1 MIGDL
6 MTNSF
11 LSKEQQAR
19 SIDVTSIENALVDL
33 LVRAEESD
41 LRELG
46 MHKGRM
52 QLVDGGEQARILGN
66 LGRLTAEVELGGSA
80 ANALR
85 AMALVGAEVSY
96 SSCVGR
102 DSYGDSF
109 SARLEQLSIRNRL
122 AVVPETTGTCLV
134 VVTPDGERTLNT
146 HLGACRSYHR
156 GFVPEQD
163 IKNSKVFFT
172 TGYVWDTP
180 EQVEAIEHALS
191 VAHASKVKIALDVA
205 DPFVVSRSKE
215 RFGELFRSCVSLVF
229 ANAQEA
235 EMLVGCTAEK
245 AALKLGEQVELAVVK
260 DGAHGAWICHHGK
273 TLHIPTRKVNVVDT
287 TGAGD
292 LFAGGFLLGLVRGK
306 SLDVCGQL
314 GTLLA
319 SDTVTHMGV
328 RLTSGIELQARALLS

>member
-1 MIGDL
+1 MSF
-6 MTNSF
+6 SF
-11 LSKEQQAR
+11 LNAEQSAR
-19 SIDVTSIENALVDL
+19 PIDVTSIENALVDM
-33 LVRAEESD
+33 LVRAEETD
-41 LRELG
+41 LSQLG

-52 QLVDGGEQARILGN
+52 QLVEGADQARVLAN
-66 LGRLTAEVELGGSA
+66 LGKLTAEVELGGSA

-96 SSCVGR
+96 SSCVAR
-102 DSYGDSF
+102 DQYGDSF

-122 AVVPETTGTCLV
+122 AVVQGTTGTCLV

-156 GFVPEQD
+156 GFVPEHD
-163 IKNSKVFFT
+163 IKSSKIFFT

-180 EQVEAIEHALS
+180 EQVDAIEHALN
-191 VAHASKVKIALDVA
+191 VAKQNNVKIALDVA

-215 RFGELFRSCVSLVF
+215 RFQQLFKSHVSLVF

-235 EMLVGCTAEK
+235 EMLVGCTGQK
-245 AALKLGEQVELAVVK
+245 AALTLGEQVELAVVK
-260 DGAHGAWICHHGK
+260 DGAQGAWICHRGEA
-273 TLHIPTRKVNVVDT
+273 LHIPTRQVNVVDT

-292 LFAGGFLLGLVRGK
+292 LFAGGFLLGLVRGR
-306 SLDVCGQL
+306 SLKTCGEL

-328 RLTSGIELQARALLS
+328 RLTQGIEVTARQLLS

>member
-1 MIGDL
+1 MSIP
-6 MTNSF
+6 F
-11 LSKEQQAR
+11 LSPELSSR
-19 SIDVTSIENALVDL
+19 PIDVTSIENALVDL
-33 LVRAEESD
+33 LVRAEDSD
-41 LRELG
+41 LQELG
-46 MHKGRM
+46 MHKGHM
-52 QLVDGGEQARILGN
+52 QLVDGGDQARVLAN
-66 LGRLTAEVELGGSA
+66 LGKLTAEVELGGSA

-96 SSCVGR
+96 SSCIAR
-102 DSYGDSF
+102 DAYGDSF

-122 AVVPETTGTCLV
+122 AVVEGITGTCLV

-156 GFVPEQD
+156 AFVPEQD
-163 IKNSKVFFT
+163 IKKSKIFFT

-180 EQVEAIEHALS
+180 AQVDAIEHAIS
-191 VAHASKVKIALDVA
+191 VAHQNNVKIALDVA

-215 RFGELFRSCVSLVF
+215 RFQELFRSCVSVVF
-229 ANAQEA
+229 ANAQES
-235 EMLVGCTAEK
+235 EMLVGCTGQK
-245 AALKLGEQVELAVVK
+245 AALLLGENVELAVVK
-260 DGAHGAWICHHGK
+260 DGAQGAWVCHQGEVQ
-273 TLHIPTRKVNVVDT
+273 HIPTRQVSVVDT

-306 SLDVCGQL
+306 SIKTCGEL

-328 RLTSGIELQARALLS
+328 RLTSGIELKARQLLV

>member
-1 MIGDL
+1 MS
-6 MTNSF
+6 NSF
-11 LSKEQQAR
+11 LSKAQHSR
-19 SIDVTSIENALVDL
+19 PIDVTSIENALVDL

-41 LRELG
+41 LHELG

-52 QLVDGGEQARILGN
+52 QLVDGSIQARILAN

-102 DSYGDSF
+102 DHYGDSF

-122 AVVPETTGTCLV
+122 AVVPDSTGTCLV

-146 HLGACRSYHR
+146 HLGACRAYHR
-156 GFVPEQD
+156 GFVPEHD
-163 IKNSKVFFT
+163 IKNSKIFFT

-180 EQVEAIEHALS
+180 EQVDAIEHSLS
-191 VAHASKVKIALDVA
+191 VAKANDVKVALDVA
-205 DPFVVSRSKE
+205 DPFVVSRSKD
-215 RFGELFRSCVSLVF
+215 RFTELFKSTVSLVF

-235 EMLVGCTAEK
+235 EMLVGSTGEK
-245 AALKLGEQVELAVVK
+245 AALKLGESVELAVVK
-260 DGAHGAWICHHGK
+260 DGAQGAWVCHNGK
-273 TLHIPTRKVNVVDT
+273 AIHIPTRKVNVVDT

-306 SLDVCGQL
+306 SLETCGRL

-328 RLTSGIELQARALLS
+328 RLTSGIELQARELLS

>member
-1 MIGDL
+1 
-6 MTNSF
+6 MTQSF
-11 LSKEQQAR
+11 LSPEQSAR
-19 SIDVTSIENALVDL
+19 RIDVTSIENALVDL

-41 LRELG
+41 LQELG

-52 QLVDGGEQARILGN
+52 QLVDEAEQTRILAN

-96 SSCVGR
+96 SSCVAR
-102 DSYGDSF
+102 DTYGDSF

-122 AVVPETTGTCLV
+122 AVVEGATGTCLV

-146 HLGACRSYHR
+146 HLGACRAYNR
-156 GFVPEQD
+156 LFVPEQD
-163 IKNSKVFFT
+163 IKNSKIFFT

-180 EQVEAIEHALS
+180 EQVDAIEHALAF
-191 VAHASKVKIALDVA
+191 AHANKVKIALDVA
-205 DPFVVSRSKE
+205 DPFVVSRSKQ
-215 RFGELFRSCVSLVF
+215 RFTELFRSCVSLVF

-235 EMLVGCTAEK
+235 EMLVGCTGEK
-245 AALKLGEQVELAVVK
+245 AARTLGEQVEMAVVK
-260 DGAHGAWICHHGK
+260 DGASGAFVCHNGQ
-273 TLHIPTRKVNVVDT
+273 TQHIPTRRVNVVDT

-306 SLDVCGQL
+306 SIRTCGEL
-314 GTLLA
+314 ATLLA

-328 RLTSGIELQARALLS
+328 RLTSGIELQARSLLL

>member
-1 MIGDL
+1 MS
-6 MTNSF
+6 TSF
-11 LSKEQQAR
+11 LSKEQHAR
-19 SIDVTSIENALVDL
+19 AIDVTSIENALVDL
-33 LVRAEESD
+33 LVRAEETD
-41 LRELG
+41 LLELG

-52 QLVDGGEQARILGN
+52 QLVDGGIQARILAN

-96 SSCVGR
+96 SSCIGR

-122 AVVPETTGTCLV
+122 AVVPDSTGTCLV

-146 HLGACRSYHR
+146 HLGACRAYHR
-156 GFVPEQD
+156 GFVPEKD
-163 IKNSKVFFT
+163 IKDSKIFFT

-180 EQVEAIEHALS
+180 EQVDAIEHALV
-191 VAHASKVKIALDVA
+191 VAKENNVKVALDVA

-235 EMLVGCTAEK
+235 EMLVGCTGEK
-245 AALKLGEQVELAVVK
+245 ASLKLGETVELAVVK

-273 TLHIPTRKVNVVDT
+273 TMHIPTRKVNVVDT

-306 SLDVCGQL
+306 SLEICGRL

-328 RLTSGIELQARALLS
+328 RLTSGIEIQARELLS

>member
-1 MIGDL
+1 MEH
-6 MTNSF
+6 SF
-11 LSKEQQAR
+11 LTREHAAR
-19 SIDVTSIENALVDL
+19 AIDVTSIENALVDL

-46 MHKGRM
+46 MKKGHM
-52 QLVDGGEQARILGN
+52 QLVEGALQARILAN
-66 LGRLTAEVELGGSA
+66 LGKLTAEVELGGSA

-96 SSCVGR
+96 SSCVAR
-102 DSYGDSF
+102 DMYGDSF
-109 SARLEQLSIRNRL
+109 SSRLEELSIRNRL
-122 AVVPETTGTCLV
+122 AVVEGSTGTCLV

-146 HLGACRSYHR
+146 HLGACRGYHK

-163 IKNSKVFFT
+163 IKNSKIFFT

-180 EQVEAIEHALS
+180 EQVEAIEHALELARKNN
-191 VAHASKVKIALDVA
+191 VKVALDVA
-205 DPFVVSRSKE
+205 DPFVVARSQN
-215 RFGELFRSCVSLVF
+215 RFRELFRSTVSLVF

-235 EMLVGCTAEK
+235 EMLVGCTGEK
-245 AALKLGEQVELAVVK
+245 AALTLGEQVELAVVK
-260 DGAHGAWICHHGK
+260 DGAQGAWVCHQGK
-273 TLHIPTRKVNVVDT
+273 SLHIPTRQVKVVDT

-306 SLDVCGQL
+306 SLATCGKL

-328 RLTSGIELQARALLS
+328 RLTRGIELEAREILSRE

>member
-1 MIGDL
+1 MIEDA
-6 MTNSF
+6 MKNTF
-11 LSKEQQAR
+11 LSAEQQAR
-19 SIDVTSIENALVDL
+19 KIDVTSVENALVDL
-33 LVRAEESD
+33 LVRAQESD
-41 LRELG
+41 LQQLG

-52 QLVDGGEQARILGN
+52 QLVDGGAQAGILAN

-102 DSYGDSF
+102 DQYGDSF

-122 AVVPETTGTCLV
+122 AVVGESTGTCLV

-146 HLGACRSYHR
+146 HLGACRAYNR
-156 GFVPEQD
+156 RFLPEQD
-163 IKNSKVFFT
+163 IKNSKIFFT

-180 EQVEAIEHALS
+180 EQVDAIEHALS
-191 VAHASKVKIALDVA
+191 VAKANNVRVALDVA
-205 DPFVVSRSKE
+205 DPFVVSRTKE
-215 RFGELFRSCVSLVF
+215 RFTELFKESVSLVF

-235 EMLVGCTAEK
+235 EMLVGCTGEK
-245 AALKLGEQVELAVVK
+245 ASLKLGEMVELVVVK
-260 DGAHGAWICHHGK
+260 DGAAGAWICSSGQ
-273 TLHIPTRKVNVVDT
+273 TLHVPTRKVSVVDT

-292 LFAGGFLLGLVRGK
+292 LFAGGFLLGLVRGQPF
-306 SLDVCGQL
+306 DVCGQL

-328 RLTSGIELQARALLS
+328 RLSEGIELQARSLLT

>member
-1 MIGDL
+1 M
-6 MTNSF
+6 SF
-11 LSKEQQAR
+11 SFFSAEQSKR
-19 SIDVTSIENALVDL
+19 PIDVTSIENALVDM

-52 QLVDGGEQARILGN
+52 QLVDGGDQARVLAN
-66 LGRLTAEVELGGSA
+66 LGKLTAEVELGGSA

-96 SSCVGR
+96 SSCVAR
-102 DSYGDSF
+102 DQYGESF

-122 AVVPETTGTCLV
+122 AVVQGATGTCLV

-180 EQVEAIEHALS
+180 EQVDAIEHAIS
-191 VAHASKVKIALDVA
+191 VAHQNDVRIALDVA

-215 RFGELFRSCVSLVF
+215 RFMELFRSCVSLVF

-235 EMLVGCTAEK
+235 EMLVGCSGQK
-245 AALKLGEQVELAVVK
+245 AALKLGENVELAVVK
-260 DGAHGAWICHHGK
+260 DGAQGAWVCHRGEA
-273 TLHIPTRKVNVVDT
+273 LHIPTRRVQVVDT

-306 SLDVCGQL
+306 PLQVCGQL

-328 RLTSGIELQARALLS
+328 RLTNGIELQARQLLS